1 MNRFKTPVKSFHIS
15 KNGYITTTYT
25 KRSKTPMQIKFI
37 YNFLL
42 KSIENE
48 QNKAVKNG
56 MRTNALVK
64 LGSQG

>member
-1 MNRFKTPVKSFHIS
+1 
-15 KNGYITTTYT
+15 
-25 KRSKTPMQIKFI
+25 MQIKFI